1 MMINSPKLLNAH
13 HDVSFF
19 QSGEETLDTWLKLR
33 ALKNQENG
41 ASRTYVVTNMKE
53 VVGYYALSV
62 GSALHT
68 EITSSVRR
76 NMPNPVPVM
85 ILGRLAVDLKF
96 QKHGL
101 GKALLKD
108 AFLRT
113 LQVADVV
120 GVRAF
125 LVHALHEKAAQF
137 YEKAGFK
144 RSPIQPLTLMVI
156 LSEIK
161 KELSD
166 YSPALSA

>member
-1 MMINSPKLLNAH
+1 MISSPALLTVH
-13 HDVSFF
+13 HDVSTFK
-19 QSGEETLDTWLKLR
+19 SGEESLDEWLKLR

-41 ASRTYVVTNMKE
+41 ASRTYVVTNTKE

-62 GSALHT
+62 GSGLHADT
-68 EITSSVRR
+68 TSIVRR

-85 ILGRLAVDLKF
+85 ILGRLAVDLNF
-96 QKHGL
+96 QKYGL

-113 LQVADVV
+113 LQVADIV

-144 RSPIQPLTLMVI
+144 RSPIQPLTLMVT

-161 KELSD
+161 KELAIRSM
-166 YSPALSA
+166 

>member
-1 MMINSPKLLNAH
+1 MISSPALLTVH
-13 HDVSFF
+13 HDVSTFK
-19 QSGEETLDTWLKLR
+19 SGEESLDEWLKLR

-41 ASRTYVVTNMKE
+41 ASRTYVVTNTKE

-62 GSALHT
+62 GSALH
-68 EITSSVRR
+68 EEATSIVRR

-85 ILGRLAVDLKF
+85 IMGRLAVDLKF
-96 QKHGL
+96 QRYGL

-113 LQVADVV
+113 LQVADIV

-125 LVHALHEKAAQF
+125 LVHALHEKASQF
-137 YEKAGFK
+137 YEKVGFK
-144 RSPIQPLTLMVI
+144 RSPIQPLTLMVT

-166 YSPALSA
+166 YSPAFSA